1 MLRCLLLLAEGHDH
15 PIPDDELLVRP
26 LYERGWQVECASW
39 RTPVR
44 WDDYA
49 VVLVR
54 STWDYHE
61 YPDAFLEVMRTID
74 ASKACLLN
82 DLSLLEWNVQKHYLK
97 DLADRGISIVPT
109 VWKDELQPGELKSLF
124 DEFGGGEIVVKPVV
138 SVSSIDTYRVTAA
151 TVAPLAHH
159 VESVFAG
166 RALMAQPFAESVLE
180 QGEYSL
186 FFFDG
191 VFSHAALKRPR
202 RGDFRVQTDF
212 GGTVELIEA
221 PEELL
226 AFGERVISVLD
237 HPSLYARIDV
247 VRANDDEGF
256 WLMEL
261 ELIEPEL
268 FLRAHPEAPDRF
280 AEAIVRRV
288 TSEPPS
294 S

>member
-49 VVLVR
+49 VVLIR

-61 YPDAFLEVMRTID
+61 YPDDFLEVMRVID
-74 ASKACLLN
+74 ASEACLLN
-82 DLSLLEWNVQKHYLK
+82 DLALLEWNVQKHYLS
-97 DLADRGISIVPT
+97 DLAERGIAIIPT
-109 VWKDELQPGELKSLF
+109 VWKDGLEPGGLQTLF
-124 DEFGGGEIVVKPVV
+124 DEFGGEEIVVKPVV
-138 SVSSIDTYRVTAA
+138 SASAVDTYRVTSA
-151 TVAPLAHH
+151 TVAPLARH
-159 VESVFAG
+159 VEGIFTQ
-166 RALMAQPFAESVLE
+166 RPLMAQAFAKNVLTE
-180 QGEYSL
+180 GEYSL
-186 FFFDG
+186 FYFDG
-191 VFSHAALKRPR
+191 VYSHAALKRAR

-212 GGTVELIEA
+212 GGTVEPIEA
-221 PEELL
+221 TEELL
-226 AFGERVISVLD
+226 AFGEQVMAALE

-247 VRANDDEGF
+247 VRSNDDQGF

-268 FLRAHPEAPDRF
+268 FLRAHPQAPDRF
-280 AEAIVRRV
+280 AEAIVRRA
-288 TSEPPS
+288 TSNAPS
-294 S
+294 A